1 MGIFD
6 KLFKRTGP
14 SRGSGPDAQPPRA
27 ENLAFVQAIDAV
39 SRLDSAENRQTLYEA
54 MSKAWFLVPTN
65 QIPAAGTLGKQV
77 VQSDTRVSIPI
88 IRDAKGK
95 NVVPAFTDEEALAHW
110 SGPSAWFAL
119 QGPAFFRGVVTTEA
133 DEIAINPFRPGQ
145 PMIRP
150 FGRITRAE
158 FQALADDMIPRP
170 DSRDKIMEMTV
181 VKPQR
186 VMIGMPAQM
195 PPNHIFEALA
205 AAARMQPRIRALY
218 FCQIA
223 FQDGKPH
230 GAIVVDFLAE
240 TSTED
245 ADICIRAL
253 GSTVQPLLAE
263 DYFFDFFPSRISIAN
278 AIMEKGKRFYDASI
292 Q

>member
-39 SRLDSAENRQTLYEA
+39 ARLDSAENRQTLYEA

-119 QGPAFFRGVVTTEA
+119 QGSAFFQGVVTTEA
-133 DEIAINPFRPGQ
+133 DEIAINPFRPGK

-158 FQALADDMIPRP
+158 FQALAEGRIPRA
-170 DSRDKIMEMTV
+170 DNREGMIEVTV
-181 VKPQR
+181 AKPQR
-186 VMIGMPAQM
+186 VLLGMPAQM
-195 PPNHIFEALA
+195 PRKDIFDALA
-205 AAARMQPRIRALY
+205 EAAKTQPAIRGLY
-218 FCQIA
+218 FCQVV
-223 FQDGKPH
+223 FENGLPH
-230 GAIVVDFLAE
+230 GAIAIDFLAG
-240 TSTED
+240 TSTQD
-245 ADICIRAL
+245 CNVSIRAL
-253 GSTVQPLLAE
+253 GSAIQPLLTK
-263 DYFFDFFPSRISIAN
+263 DYFYDFFPSGMGIAD
-278 AIMEKGKRFYDASI
+278 AIMKEGKRFYVPLVG
-292 Q
+292 